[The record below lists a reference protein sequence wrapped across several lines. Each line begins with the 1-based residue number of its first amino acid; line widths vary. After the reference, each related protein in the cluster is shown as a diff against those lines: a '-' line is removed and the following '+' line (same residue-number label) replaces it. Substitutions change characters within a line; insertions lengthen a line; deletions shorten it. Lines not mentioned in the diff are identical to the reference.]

1 MSHDTAHTPVPR
13 QHHTRELTCK
23 GRSEV
28 AINVGFQYLS
38 FVSVV
43 EGLPMKPVS
52 REVPRV
58 YKCQYGGESKSREYG
73 LRGERVGSTSVNL
86 VRRIVIKTFRDGR
99 WSGTQR
105 EVPR

>member
-1 MSHDTAHTPVPR
+1 MTPHTHR
-13 QHHTRELTCK
+13 HTRELTYK

-38 FVSVV
+38 FESAV
-43 EGLPMKPVS
+43 EGLPMKPMR

-58 YKCQYGGESKSREYG
+58 YKCQYGGESKGREYG
-73 LRGERVGSTSVNL
+73 LRGERVESASVNL
-86 VRRIVIKTFRDGR
+86 VRRIDIKVFREG
-99 WSGTQR
+99 WLPGTQR